1 MYFIIMKF
9 FVNTDAVLLQYLKIW
24 VKPGQPMKTTL
35 GTRVTR
41 IPGMSDLDTF
51 KPFSSNFQYFSSPV
65 LVYNRDYCPVEPS
78 KHHFINLFSHAFS
91 IANNRHLRIRLPTE
105 HTGKLLTKSFWLR
118 YAIFRFLINS
128 ENYGKIINLSSFP
141 NLNASISA

>member
-1 MYFIIMKF
+1 MPSVKSNFSTLNLEINRPCHIEHAIQCKTAYMYFIIMKF
-9 FVNTDAVLLQYLKIW
+9 FVNTDAVLLQSLKIW
-24 VKPGQPMKTTL
+24 VKPGQPMKTIV
-35 GTRVTR
+35 GTRLTR

-91 IANNRHLRIRLPTE
+91 IANNRHLRIRLPT
-105 HTGKLLTKSFWLR
+105 
-118 YAIFRFLINS
+118 
-128 ENYGKIINLSSFP
+128 
-141 NLNASISA
+141 